1 MPGGFEFDQQAF
13 SIKVWRAVKVMEI
26 HDGMQLP
33 KRMFLSIVVPCF
45 NEQAVLREFHRQM
58 TAAARPLFGQKF
70 ELIFVDDGSTDNTW
84 KIINE
89 LSAEDRNVVAVRLSR
104 NHGHQL
110 ALTAGLSTV
119 RGDLVL
125 VIDADLQDPP
135 ELLGPMCDMM
145 VREDADVV
153 YGQRRS
159 RAGESRFKKKSA
171 EAFYRLLANLT
182 RVNIP
187 VDTGDFRLMSRR
199 ISDQVVRMPEHD
211 RFIRGMVSWL
221 GFKQVAYEYDRN
233 ARFAGTTKYPLTK
246 MIGFAADALVSF
258 SMVPLRIA
266 TYIGALLTTVL
277 TLVGIG
283 AVISWILSGTVP
295 GWTSLT
301 LLVVMISSVQLLVL
315 GLIGEYVGRTY
326 IQSKNRPL
334 FVISH
339 IHRRGRLPDRLSSD
353 PSPGRKMSGDPL
365 FTTLQPDLEIEA
377 NDEVLDES
385 VR

>member
-1 MPGGFEFDQQAF
+1 
-13 SIKVWRAVKVMEI
+13 METY
-26 HDGMQLP
+26 DRMQ
-33 KRMFLSIVVPCF
+33 RHERTFLSIVVPCC
-45 NEQAVLREFHRQM
+45 NEEEGLREFHRQM
-58 TAAARPLFGQKF
+58 TATARARFGQKF
-70 ELIFVDDGSTDNTW
+70 ELILVDDGSTDNTW
-84 KIINE
+84 KLINQ

-135 ELLGPMCDMM
+135 ELLSPMYDLM

-153 YGQRRS
+153 YGLRRS

-171 EAFYRLLANLT
+171 EAFYRLLAHLT
-182 RVNIP
+182 RVHIP

-199 ISDQVVRMPEHD
+199 ISDQVVQMPEHD
-211 RFIRGMVSWL
+211 RFIRGMVAWL
-221 GFKQVAYEYDRN
+221 GFKQVAFEYDRN
-233 ARFAGTTKYPLTK
+233 ARFAGTTKYPLTR

-266 TYIGALLTTVL
+266 TYVGALLTTVL
-277 TLVGIG
+277 TFVGIG
-283 AVISWILSGTVP
+283 AVIRWMFSGTVP

-315 GLIGEYVGRTY
+315 GLMGEYIGRIY

-339 IHRRGRLPDRLSSD
+339 IHRRGRLPHSAADGEGDMETTAFKTLLAQ
-353 PSPGRKMSGDPL
+353 SGPKPRSRAYD
-365 FTTLQPDLEIEA
+365 EA
-377 NDEVLDES
+377 S
-385 VR
+385 

>member
-1 MPGGFEFDQQAF
+1 
-13 SIKVWRAVKVMEI
+13 MEI
-26 HDGMQLP
+26 YD
-33 KRMFLSIVVPCF
+33 RMPRHERTFLSIVVPCC
-45 NEQAVLREFHRQM
+45 NEEEGLREFHRQM
-58 TAAARPLFGQKF
+58 TVTARALFGQKF
-70 ELIFVDDGSTDNTW
+70 ELILVDDGSTDNTW
-84 KIINE
+84 KVINQ
-89 LSAEDRNVVAVRLSR
+89 LSEEDRNVVAVRLSR

-135 ELLGPMCDMM
+135 ELLGPMYDLM

-159 RAGESRFKKKSA
+159 RAGEGGFKKSA

-199 ISDQVVRMPEHD
+199 ISDQVVQMPEHD
-211 RFIRGMVSWL
+211 RFIRGMVAWL
-221 GFKQVAYEYDRN
+221 GFKQVAFEYDRN
-233 ARFAGTTKYPLTK
+233 ARFAGITKYPLTK

-277 TLVGIG
+277 TFVGIW
-283 AVISWILSGTVP
+283 AVFGWILSGTVP

-301 LLVVMISSVQLLVL
+301 LLVIMISSVQLLVL

-326 IQSKNRPL
+326 IQSKHRPL
-334 FVISH
+334 FLISH
-339 IHRRGRLPDRLSSD
+339 LHRRARLPDRLPHD
-353 PSPGRKMSGDPL
+353 PPPRQKSPGISP
-365 FTTLQPDLEIEA
+365 FESLQTDLDAEA
-377 NDEVLDES
+377 DEPPLDEIA
-385 VR
+385 R

>member
-1 MPGGFEFDQQAF
+1 
-13 SIKVWRAVKVMEI
+13 MEI
-26 HDGMQLP
+26 HDGLRRP
-33 KRMFLSIVVPCF
+33 GRMFLSIVVPCC
-45 NEQAVLREFHRQM
+45 NEEEGLREFHRQM
-58 TAAARPLFGQKF
+58 TAAARALCGQKF
-70 ELIFVDDGSTDNTW
+70 ELILVDDGSTDRTW

-89 LSAEDRNVVAVRLSR
+89 LSAEDRNVVAVRLAR

-135 ELLGPMCDMM
+135 ELLSPMYDMM
-145 VREDADVV
+145 VREGADVV
-153 YGQRRS
+153 YGLRRS
-159 RAGESRFKKKSA
+159 RAGESRFKKVSA

-187 VDTGDFRLMSRR
+187 ADAGDFRLMSRR
-199 ISDQVVRMPEHD
+199 ISDQVVQMPEHD
-211 RFIRGMVSWL
+211 RFIRGMVAWL
-221 GFKQVAYEYDRN
+221 GYKQVAYEYDRN
-233 ARFAGTTKYPLTK
+233 PRFAGTTKYPLTK

-277 TLVGIG
+277 TFVGIG

-315 GLIGEYVGRTY
+315 GLIGEYVGRIYLST
-326 IQSKNRPL
+326 KARPL
-334 FVISH
+334 FIVDAIKRS
-339 IHRRGRLPDRLSSD
+339 PQTDRPQSSD
-353 PSPGRKMSGDPL
+353 T
-365 FTTLQPDLEIEA
+365 FDLH
-377 NDEVLDES
+377 
-385 VR
+385 RQGGG

>member
-1 MPGGFEFDQQAF
+1 
-13 SIKVWRAVKVMEI
+13 MEI
-26 HDGMQLP
+26 HDGTERP

-45 NEQAVLREFHRQM
+45 NEEEVLREFHRQM
-58 TAAARPLFGQKF
+58 TAAARAQFGQKF
-70 ELIFVDDGSTDNTW
+70 ELIFVDDGSADNTW
-84 KIINE
+84 KIIKQ

-135 ELLGPMCDMM
+135 ELLGPLYDMM
-145 VREDADVV
+145 VREEADVV

-159 RAGESRFKKKSA
+159 RAGEGRFKKKSA

-182 RVNIP
+182 RVSIP

-199 ISDQVVRMPEHD
+199 ISDQVVQMPEHD
-211 RFIRGMVSWL
+211 RFIRGMVAWL
-221 GFKQVAYEYDRN
+221 GFKQVAFEYDRN
-233 ARFAGTTKYPLTK
+233 ARFAGSTKYPLTK

-266 TYIGALLTTVL
+266 TYVGALLTTVL
-277 TLVGIG
+277 TFVGIG
-283 AVISWILSGTVP
+283 AAVSWILSGTVP

-301 LLVVMISSVQLLVL
+301 LLLVMISSVQLLVL

-326 IQSKNRPL
+326 IQSKHRPL

-339 IHRRGRLPDRLSSD
+339 IHRRGRLPERLSSD
-353 PSPGRKMSGDPL
+353 PSLGRKMSGDSL
-365 FTTLQPDLEIEA
+365 FTTLQPDLGIEA
-377 NDEVLDES
+377 QDGLLDEIIQ
-385 VR
+385 

>member
-1 MPGGFEFDQQAF
+1 LIQLFPQ
-13 SIKVWRAVKVMEI
+13 AVKIMEI
-26 HDGMQLP
+26 HDGKP
-33 KRMFLSIVVPCF
+33 SPGRMFLSIVVPCC
-45 NEQAVLREFHRQM
+45 NEEEGLREFHRQM
-58 TAAARPLFGQKF
+58 TVAARALCGEKF
-70 ELIFVDDGSTDNTW
+70 ELILIDDGSTDNTW
-84 KIINE
+84 KLINQ

-135 ELLGPMCDMM
+135 ELLGPMHDLM

-153 YGQRRS
+153 YGLRRS
-159 RAGESRFKKKSA
+159 RAGESRFKRKSA

-182 RVNIP
+182 RVHIP

-199 ISDQVVRMPEHD
+199 ISDQVTRMPEHD
-211 RFIRGMVSWL
+211 RFIRGMVAWL

-233 ARFAGTTKYPLTK
+233 SRFAGTTKYPLFK

-266 TYIGALLTTVL
+266 TYMGALLTTVL
-277 TLVGIG
+277 TFVGIG
-283 AVISWILSGTVP
+283 VVISWLFSGTVP

-301 LLVVMISSVQLLVL
+301 LLLVMISSVQLLVL

-334 FVISH
+334 FMISH
-339 IHRRGRLPDRLSSD
+339 IHRRPRLPGPLPHD
-353 PSPGRKMSGDPL
+353 PAFARDDLEKSPFP
-365 FTTLQPDLEIEA
+365 LQPDLDADAQALEEI
-377 NDEVLDES
+377 S
-385 VR
+385 P

>member
-1 MPGGFEFDQQAF
+1 MYEL
-13 SIKVWRAVKVMEI
+13 M
-26 HDGMQLP
+26 
-33 KRMFLSIVVPCF
+33 
-45 NEQAVLREFHRQM
+45 LRE
-58 TAAARPLFGQKF
+58 
-70 ELIFVDDGSTDNTW
+70 E
-84 KIINE
+84 
-89 LSAEDRNVVAVRLSR
+89 
-104 NHGHQL
+104 
-110 ALTAGLSTV
+110 
-119 RGDLVL
+119 
-125 VIDADLQDPP
+125 
-135 ELLGPMCDMM
+135 
-145 VREDADVV
+145 ADVI
-153 YGQRRS
+153 YGLRRS
-159 RAGESRFKKKSA
+159 RAGESKFKKRSA

-187 VDTGDFRLMSRR
+187 ADTGDFRLMSRR
-199 ISDQVVRMPEHD
+199 ISDQVVQMPEHD
-211 RFIRGMVSWL
+211 RFIRGMVAWL

-277 TLVGIG
+277 TFVGIG
-283 AVISWILSGTVP
+283 AVISWILSGTIP

-339 IHRRGRLPDRLSSD
+339 IHRRPRLPDRLPPD
-353 PSPGRKMSGDPL
+353 PAHGRKNSGDSPFKASQTDWGAEADEEL
-365 FTTLQPDLEIEA
+365 LEQI
-377 NDEVLDES
+377 DQ
-385 VR
+385 

>member
-1 MPGGFEFDQQAF
+1 
-13 SIKVWRAVKVMEI
+13 MEI
-26 HDGMQLP
+26 HDGTERP

-45 NEQAVLREFHRQM
+45 NEEEVLREFHRQM
-58 TAAARPLFGQKF
+58 TAAARARFGQKF
-70 ELIFVDDGSTDNTW
+70 ELIFVDDGSADNTW
-84 KIINE
+84 KLINE

-135 ELLGPMCDMM
+135 ELLGPMYDMM

-182 RVNIP
+182 RVSIP

-199 ISDQVVRMPEHD
+199 ISDQVVQMPEHD
-211 RFIRGMVSWL
+211 RFIRGMVAWL
-221 GFKQVAYEYDRN
+221 GFKQVAFEYDRN
-233 ARFAGTTKYPLTK
+233 ARFAGSTKYPMTK

-277 TLVGIG
+277 TFVGIAA
-283 AVISWILSGTVP
+283 AVSWIFSGTVP

-301 LLVVMISSVQLLVL
+301 LLFVMISSVQLLVL

-326 IQSKNRPL
+326 IQSKHRPL
-334 FVISH
+334 FVISN
-339 IHRRGRLPDRLSSD
+339 IHRRGRLPERLSSD
-353 PSPGRKMSGDPL
+353 RSLGGKMPGDPL

-377 NDEVLDES
+377 DDERLDETI
-385 VR
+385 R

>member
-1 MPGGFEFDQQAF
+1 
-13 SIKVWRAVKVMEI
+13 MEI
-26 HDGMQLP
+26 HDGMQRP
-33 KRMFLSIVVPCF
+33 KRLFLSIVVPCC
-45 NEQAVLREFHRQM
+45 NEEEGLREFHRQM
-58 TAAARPLFGQKF
+58 TAAARARFGQKF
-70 ELIFVDDGSTDNTW
+70 ELILVDDGSTDNTW

-89 LSAEDRNVVAVRLSR
+89 LSAQDRNVVAVRLSR

-135 ELLGPMCDMM
+135 ELLGPMYDLM

-159 RAGESRFKKKSA
+159 RAGEGRFKKRSA

-199 ISDQVVRMPEHD
+199 ISDQVVQMPEHD
-211 RFIRGMVSWL
+211 RFIRGMVAWL
-221 GFKQVAYEYDRN
+221 GFKQVAFEYDRN

-277 TLVGIG
+277 TFVGLWA
-283 AVISWILSGTVP
+283 AVGWILSGTVP

-301 LLVVMISSVQLLVL
+301 LLVVGISSVQLLVL

-326 IQSKNRPL
+326 IQSKHRPL

-339 IHRRGRLPDRLSSD
+339 LHRRARLPDRLPQD
-353 PSPGRKMSGDPL
+353 PPPGRKSSGNSPFKALQTELDAEAHEPL
-365 FTTLQPDLEIEA
+365 
-377 NDEVLDES
+377 LDEIAQ
-385 VR
+385 

>member
-1 MPGGFEFDQQAF
+1 M
-13 SIKVWRAVKVMEI
+13 RAVKVMEI

-45 NEQAVLREFHRQM
+45 NEQEVLREFHRQM
-58 TAAARPLFGQKF
+58 TAAARALFGQKF
-70 ELIFVDDGSTDNTW
+70 ELIFVDDGSTDDTW

-135 ELLGPMCDMM
+135 ELLGPMYDML

-199 ISDQVVRMPEHD
+199 ISDQVAQMPEHD

-221 GFKQVAYEYDRN
+221 GFKQVAYQYDRN

-277 TLVGIG
+277 TFVGIG
-283 AVISWILSGTVP
+283 AVISWI
-295 GWTSLT
+295 
-301 LLVVMISSVQLLVL
+301 
-315 GLIGEYVGRTY
+315 
-326 IQSKNRPL
+326 
-334 FVISH
+334 
-339 IHRRGRLPDRLSSD
+339 
-353 PSPGRKMSGDPL
+353 SPAPCPAGP
-365 FTTLQPDLEIEA
+365 
-377 NDEVLDES
+377 V
-385 VR
+385 

>member
-1 MPGGFEFDQQAF
+1 MEFQDEMPRPG
-13 SIKVWRAVKVMEI
+13 
-26 HDGMQLP
+26 
-33 KRMFLSIVVPCF
+33 RMLLSIVVPCC
-45 NEQAVLREFHRQM
+45 NEEEGLREFHRQM
-58 TAAARPLFGQKF
+58 TAAARVLCGPKF
-70 ELIFVDDGSTDNTW
+70 ELILVDDGSTDGTW

-89 LSAEDRNVVAVRLSR
+89 LLAEDRNVVAVRLAR

-135 ELLGPMCDMM
+135 DLLTPMYEMM
-145 VREDADVV
+145 VRERADVV
-153 YGQRRS
+153 YGLRRS
-159 RAGESRFKKKSA
+159 RAGETRFKKKSA

-182 RVNIP
+182 RVQIP

-199 ISDQVVRMPEHD
+199 ISDQLVQMPEHD
-211 RFIRGMVSWL
+211 RFIRGMVAWL
-221 GFKQVAYEYDRN
+221 GYKQVAYEYDRKP
-233 ARFAGTTKYPLTK
+233 RFAGATKYPLLK
-246 MIGFAADALVSF
+246 MIGFAADALISF

-266 TYIGALLTTVL
+266 TYVGALLTTIL
-277 TLVGIG
+277 TFVGIA

-315 GLIGEYVGRTY
+315 GLIGEYVGRIY

-334 FVISH
+334 FLISH
-339 IHRRGRLPDRLSSD
+339 IHRRGRQPSNSPDSSD
-353 PSPGRKMSGDPL
+353 
-365 FTTLQPDLEIEA
+365 DLEMTPFKTLLAQSGPEA
-377 NDEVLDES
+377 RSPVYDETS
-385 VR
+385 

>member
-1 MPGGFEFDQQAF
+1 MNNYPGFIDYRRQHFEPIHCRTGRQ
-13 SIKVWRAVKVMEI
+13 IMEI
-26 HDGMQLP
+26 QDGTP
-33 KRMFLSIVVPCF
+33 GPGKMFLSIVVPCY
-45 NEQAVLREFHRQM
+45 NEEEGLREFHHQA
-58 TAAARPLFGQKF
+58 TAAARALCGQRF
-70 ELIFVDDGSTDNTW
+70 ALILVDDGSTDDTW
-84 KIINE
+84 KLINQ

-135 ELLGPMCDMM
+135 ELLGPMYDLM

-159 RAGESRFKKKSA
+159 RAGEGRFKKRSA

-182 RVNIP
+182 RVDIP

-199 ISDQVVRMPEHD
+199 ISDQVVQMPEHD
-211 RFIRGMVSWL
+211 RFIRGMVAWL
-221 GFKQVAYEYDRN
+221 GYKQVAYEYDRN
-233 ARFAGTTKYPLTK
+233 ARFAGTTKYPLRK
-246 MIGFAADALVSF
+246 MIGFAADALISF
-258 SMVPLRIA
+258 SMLPLRIA

-277 TLVGIG
+277 TLIGIF
-283 AVISWILSGTVP
+283 AVISWIFSGTVP

-315 GLIGEYVGRTY
+315 GLIGEYVGRIY

-334 FVISH
+334 FLISH
-339 IHRRGRLPDRLSSD
+339 IHRRARLANSS
-353 PSPGRKMSGDPL
+353 SQAQ
-365 FTTLQPDLEIEA
+365 TIAEQIAE
-377 NDEVLDES
+377 
-385 VR
+385 

>member
-1 MPGGFEFDQQAF
+1 
-13 SIKVWRAVKVMEI
+13 MEI
-26 HDGMQLP
+26 HDGMP
-33 KRMFLSIVVPCF
+33 RPGRMFLSIVVPCC
-45 NEQAVLREFHRQM
+45 NEEEGLREFHRQM
-58 TAAARPLFGQKF
+58 TIAARALCGEKF
-70 ELIFVDDGSTDNTW
+70 ELIFVDDGSSDNTW
-84 KIINE
+84 KLINK

-135 ELLGPMCDMM
+135 ELLSPMYDLM

-153 YGQRRS
+153 YGLRRS
-159 RAGESRFKKKSA
+159 RAGESQFKKKSA
-171 EAFYRLLANLT
+171 EAFYRLLAHLT
-182 RVNIP
+182 RVHIP

-199 ISDQVVRMPEHD
+199 ISDQVVQMPEHD
-211 RFIRGMVSWL
+211 RFIRGMVAWL

-233 ARFAGTTKYPLTK
+233 PRFAGTTKYPLFK
-246 MIGFAADALVSF
+246 MIGFAADALISF

-266 TYIGALLTTVL
+266 TYMGALLTTVL
-277 TLVGIG
+277 TLVGIVS
-283 AVISWILSGTVP
+283 VISWILSGTVP

-301 LLVVMISSVQLLVL
+301 LLLVMISSVQLLVL

-334 FVISH
+334 FMISY
-339 IHRRGRLPDRLSSD
+339 IHRRPRLP
-353 PSPGRKMSGDPL
+353 GPL
-365 FTTLQPDLEIEA
+365 PQNPAFVQNDLEKSTLQPDMDA
-377 NDEVLDES
+377 HPGDQVLDEIGRPIAFES
-385 VR
+385 

>member
-1 MPGGFEFDQQAF
+1 
-13 SIKVWRAVKVMEI
+13 MEI
-26 HDGMQLP
+26 HDGMQRP
-33 KRMFLSIVVPCF
+33 KRLFLSIVVPCC
-45 NEQAVLREFHRQM
+45 NEEEGLREFHRQM
-58 TAAARPLFGQKF
+58 TAAARARFGQKF
-70 ELIFVDDGSTDNTW
+70 ELILVDDGSTDNTW

-89 LSAEDRNVVAVRLSR
+89 LSAQDRNVVAVRLSR

-135 ELLGPMCDMM
+135 ELLGPMYDLM

-159 RAGESRFKKKSA
+159 RAGEGRFKKRSA

-199 ISDQVVRMPEHD
+199 ISDQVVQMPEHD
-211 RFIRGMVSWL
+211 RFIRGMVAWL
-221 GFKQVAYEYDRN
+221 GFKQVAFEYDRN

-277 TLVGIG
+277 TFVGLWA
-283 AVISWILSGTVP
+283 AVGWILSGTVP

-301 LLVVMISSVQLLVL
+301 LLVIMISSVQLLVL

-326 IQSKNRPL
+326 IQSKHRPL

-339 IHRRGRLPDRLSSD
+339 LHRRGRLPERPSSD
-353 PSPGRKMSGDPL
+353 PSLGRTKPGDSL
-365 FTTLQPDLEIEA
+365 FTTLQPDLGSEA
-377 NDEVLDES
+377 RDEFLDETTQ
-385 VR
+385 